1 MALKKLTAALPER
14 TDPADATLIYR
25 DEPLRFARPRVANLQ
40 PTREQLD
47 AIGRNFPGLRPD
59 QLLYVHIMGAGYIP
73 EPGEGAMVAWKE
85 FATIAQS
92 NDLAFADLVRQ
103 WESAFPEFTNWTAA
117 RFSAKNDS
125 RAQEDS
131 DTASPTLPPVLDDS
145 PQSLGN

>member
-1 MALKKLTAALPER
+1 MSLKKLTETLPER

-25 DEPLRFARPRVANLQ
+25 NEPLRFARPRVADLQ

-73 EPGEGAMVAWKE
+73 EPGEGAMVAWRE
-85 FATIAQS
+85 FATIAES

-125 RAQEDS
+125 GAQVGS
-131 DTASPTLPPVLDDS
+131 DTESPILPPVLDDS
-145 PQSLGN
+145 QEILAG